1 MVLTAGV
8 VAELFVKFLE
18 TEGHEGIVEVGLTD

>member
-18 TEGHEGIVEVGLTD
+18 TEGHEGIVFIILS